1 MKKYLVLVALLTTT
15 AHAES
20 WHEGKYGKNRV
31 IHASITVGSGVAYLM
46 SETALKPHFASL
58 TCRWCV
64 PDSLDASVRNDVV
77 WQHPSTAVLLS
88 NLDGYVAAP
97 AFAIGMTLA
106 GTLTSD
112 DTSAGAILDDLVP
125 VLETAG
131 LAQMLVQPVKF
142 AVARARPY
150 AYYTPPAKAGLDDN
164 VSFFSGHSTLVFSLA
179 TSAGVIAHERHY
191 WTEPYIWIGG
201 YTLAASTAYLRMAG
215 DKHYLTDVLTGSAV
229 GVAAGLTVPLMMKRD
244 RTIEITPTVHGM
256 AVAGVF

>member
-1 MKKYLVLVALLTTT
+1 MKYLALIALLTTS

-31 IHASITVGSGVAYLM
+31 THVSITVASGVAYLF
-46 SETALKPHFASL
+46 SETALKPSLASL

-77 WQHPSTAVLLS
+77 WQHPSTAVVLS
-88 NLDGYVAAP
+88 NLDGYAVAP

-112 DTSAGAILDDLVP
+112 DTSTGAILDDLVP
-125 VLETAG
+125 VLESAG
-131 LAQMLVQPVKF
+131 LSAVLVQPVKF

-164 VSFFSGHSTLVFSLA
+164 VSFFSAHSTLVFSLA
-179 TSAGVIAHERHY
+179 TSAGVIAHQRHY

-201 YTLAASTAYLRMAG
+201 YALAASTAYLRMAG
-215 DKHYLTDVLTGSAV
+215 DKHYLTDVITGSAV
-229 GVAAGLTVPLMMKRD
+229 GVAAGLTVPLLMHRD
-244 RTIEITPTVHGM
+244 RTIEITPTARGM
-256 AVAGVF
+256 AIVGAF

>member
-1 MKKYLVLVALLTTT
+1 MTKYLAIVALLTAT
-15 AHAES
+15 AHGES

-31 IHASITVGSGVAYLM
+31 THVVITVGSGAAFAL
-46 SETALKPHFASL
+46 SETVLKPSFASL

-88 NLDGYVAAP
+88 NIEGYAVAP

-106 GTLTSD
+106 GTLTSH
-112 DTSAGAILDDLVP
+112 DTSTGAILDDLVP

-164 VSFFSGHSTLVFSLA
+164 VSFFSGHSTLVFSVA
-179 TSAGVIAHERHY
+179 TSAGLIAHKRHY

-201 YTLAASTAYLRMAG
+201 YALAASTAYLRMAG
-215 DKHYLTDVLTGSAV
+215 DKHYLTDVLTGSVV
-229 GVAAGLTVPLMMKRD
+229 GVAAGLTVPLMMDRS
-244 RTIEITPTVHGM
+244 RTIEITPTANGM
-256 AVAGVF
+256 AIAGVF